1 MANLDCQSQMPRQAG
16 SSLEVILPTNTS
28 PSYDQRVIGKASSIP
43 GVDEFRGIPYGTVP
57 ARWQHAS
64 LRDRLPL
71 NVFDATRNGPRCPQP
86 QEPNNSDFYQSY
98 LEFPSDVTESEFDC
112 LNLFITR
119 PSGSALIEAGFDP
132 ETAKLPVY
140 AYIHGGAYSFGA
152 GTDPMWDPARLVQKS
167 VSLGT
172 PMVVV
177 TINYRLNVFGFIVS
191 SEIIDAQ
198 RDGQMKGGNFGL
210 ADQRVALRWIQR
222 NIAAFGGD
230 AARVT
235 VGGQSAGGS
244 SSHAHVLEAILSKRE
259 PLVQRG
265 IVQSGAVGVLG
276 PLSME
281 ATNKRWDAFCK
292 QLGAPDGDAAS
303 RMEYM
308 ATVSPERILQAN
320 TELGWMVFPIV
331 LDNLTISQRPH
342 GRWNIHLD
350 GNEEPV
356 EKYQSA
362 NNPAPIAVLIGDTDL
377 EGTLHYSEVTRIK
390 TFDEAKALLEASVS
404 SKEFLDELYQ
414 VYSLTDKMALADLQE
429 QIFQFLSDIQFGYPV
444 QTARD
449 ELMGWELS
457 TQKSTSDTSARP
469 TAVQSYR
476 ASVGNPFPGINHE
489 KAHHCVDLLY
499 IYDCFADAMRAV
511 DETLPAEAVT
521 NAALVD
527 RVQADWVRFITAPS
541 PSDQCGQATV
551 YGADRTASVVDMALD
566 QTWVERKSRLDFLHK
581 YQLAAHQAIGALTG
595 TQHVF

>member
-1 MANLDCQSQMPRQAG
+1 MPRQAG
-16 SSLEVILPTNTS
+16 SSLEVILPTNTI
-28 PSYDQRVIGKASSIP
+28 PSYEQRVIGKASSIP
-43 GVDEFRGIPYGTVP
+43 GVEEFRGIPYGTVP
-57 ARWQHAS
+57 ARWQHGL

-71 NVFDATRNGPRCPQP
+71 DIFDATKNGPRCPQP

-119 PSGSALIEAGFDP
+119 PSASALVEAGIDP
-132 ETAKLPVY
+132 ETARLPVY

-167 VSLGT
+167 VLFGT
-172 PMVVV
+172 PMVVA
-177 TINYRLNVFGFIVS
+177 TINYRLNMFGFAAS

-198 RDGQMKGGNFGL
+198 PDGQMKGGNFGL
-210 ADQRVALRWIQR
+210 GDQRIALRWIR
-222 NIAAFGGD
+222 NNIAAFSGD
-230 AARVT
+230 AGRVT

-244 SSHAHVLEAILSKRE
+244 SSHAHVLEAILSERE

-265 IVQSGAVGVLG
+265 IIQSGAVGVLG
-276 PLSME
+276 PISME
-281 ATNKRWDAFCK
+281 DTNKRWDALCK
-292 QLGAPDGDAAS
+292 QLGAPDSDAAS

-308 ATVSPERILQAN
+308 ATVSPEQILQAN
-320 TELGWMVFPIV
+320 RELDWMVSPIV
-331 LDNLTISQRPH
+331 VDNLTISERPN

-356 EKYQSA
+356 EKDQSA
-362 NNPAPIAVLIGDTDL
+362 HNSAPIAILIGDTDL
-377 EGTLHYSEVTRIK
+377 EGTMHYSQVTEIK
-390 TFDEAKALLEASVS
+390 SFDEFKVLLEANVS
-404 SKEFLDELYQ
+404 SKDFLDKFYQ
-414 VYSLTDKMALADLQE
+414 VYSLQDDMALADLHK
-429 QIFQFLSDIQFGYPV
+429 QIFQFLTDIQFGYCV
-444 QTARD
+444 QTARE
-449 ELMGWELS
+449 ELMGWEPS
-457 TQKSTSDTSARP
+457 AQKSASDTTSARP

-476 ASVGNPFPGINHE
+476 MSVGNPFPGINHE

-511 DETLPAEAVT
+511 DETLPAEAT
-521 NAALVD
+521 ANAALVD

-541 PSDQCGQATV
+541 PSDQHEMATV

-566 QTWVERKSRLDFLHK
+566 QTWVERKSRMDFLHN
-581 YQLAAHQAIGALTG
+581 YQLGAQQTIRALIG